1 MEALRL
7 LKNSLTKYLF
17 LTLKKLFPLS
27 PLKTPSLFFKK
38 KPNLKN
44 YQAPSTKTVEENGPD
59 HRKRSSL
66 FAVHLDGKQV
76 STGKGKNKQEAE
88 QKAAQ
93 KALKLV

>member
-1 MEALRL
+1 MEALKL

-59 HRKRSSL
+59 HEKV
-66 FAVHLDGKQV
+66 FTVAVHLDGKQV